1 MKPKRM
7 ILCDFPNNK
16 CNLRCEYCYLSQ
28 LPDWARKDEKFKY
41 SIEHIA
47 KCLAPE
53 RLGGPCIINMT
64 GAGETMLQPQIVDL
78 CILLL
83 KQGHFIEF
91 VTNFTVTK
99 VVDEFM
105 KIPAELQEQM
115 EFKIS
120 FHYNELKR
128 LNWMD
133 KFFANVDKVQKSNFS
148 FALELMPYD
157 ALVPEVDN
165 IMKICKEKVGAPCQ
179 VTVGRSEYNSM
190 SLLSDYSKEDFI
202 KIWSKFD
209 SPMFEYKMKLL
220 GVKRKEF
227 CYAGDW
233 TLRVD
238 LYSGEASPCY
248 SQPFKQNIFEDPN
261 KPINFIAVGCHCA
274 MPFCINGHAHMCM
287 GVIPSYP
294 SPTYEQ
300 IRNRVREDG
309 SEWFSARCKETFSSK
324 LYETN
329 REYSFIKKLY
339 INVGWYFRSIAFA
352 AKYPDKVL
360 RRIKLFIFKSKSER
374 QKKETNR

>member
-28 LPDWARKDEKFKY
+28 LPDWARKDEEFKY

-47 KCLAPE
+47 KCLRPE
-53 RLGGPCIINMT
+53 RLGGACIINMT

-78 CILLL
+78 CRLLL
-83 KQGHFIEF
+83 EQGHYIEF

-105 KIPAELQEQM
+105 KLPEELQEQL

-120 FHYNELKR
+120 FHYNELLR
-128 LNWMD
+128 LNWLD
-133 KFFANVDKVQKSNFS
+133 RFFDNVDKVQKSKFS

-157 ALVPEVDN
+157 ALVPHIDD
-165 IMKICKEKVGAPCQ
+165 ILKICREKVGAPCQ

-190 SLLSDYSKEDFI
+190 SLLSDYSRDEFVDQ
-202 KIWSKFD
+202 WSKFD
-209 SPMFEYKMKLL
+209 SPMFDFKMGLL

-248 SQPFKQNIFEDPN
+248 SQPFKQNIFDNPD
-261 KPINFIAVGCHCA
+261 KPINFIPVGCHCA
-274 MPFCINGHAHMCM
+274 MPFCINGHAHMCL

-294 SPTYEQ
+294 SPTYAE
-300 IRNRVREDG
+300 IRNRQREDG
-309 SEWFSARCKETFSSK
+309 TEWFSPKCKETFSAK

-329 REYSFIKKLY
+329 EEYSKLRKAY
-339 INVGWYFRSIAFA
+339 INISWYFRTAMFA
-352 AKYPDKVL
+352 LKYPGKVMRRL
-360 RRIKLFIFKSKSER
+360 RLFFFKSNAEKS
-374 QKKETNR
+374 KIPNNL